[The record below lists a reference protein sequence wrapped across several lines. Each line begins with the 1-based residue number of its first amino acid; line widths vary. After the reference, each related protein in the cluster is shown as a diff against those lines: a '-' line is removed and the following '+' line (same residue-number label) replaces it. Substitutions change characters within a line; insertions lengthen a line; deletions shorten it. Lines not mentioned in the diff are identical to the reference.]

1 MLHIPHKPMKRSEK
15 AIIPNCQ
22 PNNSGN
28 RCALGSVPGRVATTM
43 RTIRL
48 PMFRLVR
55 RAVIIRRMYSVPEN
69 ITMFSAGAAAIGAV
83 YPMIMA
89 HTGGHGLPCPLRT
102 LTGVPCPFCGLTTA
116 TVALAHGEWAA
127 AAKTSPL
134 AYLVAI
140 LAVGTAPVLVA
151 RVFGLAPLPRP
162 ASGVSRRR
170 VSKVMIVI
178 VGLSWLFQLHRYG
191 FI

>member
-1 MLHIPHKPMKRSEK
+1 M
-15 AIIPNCQ
+15 
-22 PNNSGN
+22 
-28 RCALGSVPGRVATTM
+28 RC
-43 RTIRL
+43 IRL
-48 PMFRLVR
+48 LMFLLVR
-55 RAVIIRRMYSVPEN
+55 RAVLIRRAYSVPEN
-69 ITMFSAGAAAIGAV
+69 ITMFGAGAAAIGAV

-89 HTGGHGLPCPLRT
+89 HTGGHGLPCPLRS

-116 TVALAHGEWAA
+116 TVALTHGEWAT

-140 LAVGTAPVLVA
+140 LVVGTAPVLVA

-162 ASGVSRRR
+162 AADRTRRR
-170 VSKVMIVI
+170 ISRVMIVI
-178 VGLSWLFQLHRYG
+178 VALSWLFQLHRYG

>member
-1 MLHIPHKPMKRSEK
+1 M
-15 AIIPNCQ
+15 IIK
-22 PNNSGN
+22 
-28 RCALGSVPGRVATTM
+28 
-43 RTIRL
+43 
-48 PMFRLVR
+48 
-55 RAVIIRRMYSVPEN
+55 RMYSVPEN
-69 ITMFSAGAAAIGAV
+69 ITMFSAAAAAVGAV

-89 HTGGHGLPCPLRT
+89 HTGGQGLPCPLRT

-116 TVALAHGEWAA
+116 TVALTHGEWAV

-151 RVFGLAPLPRP
+151 RAFGLVSPPRR
-162 ASGVSRRR
+162 ASDLTRRR
-170 VSKVMIVI
+170 ISKGAIVI
-178 VGLSWLFQLHRYG
+178 VALSWLFQLHRYG